1 MWFQAASDNLYD
13 LFRPRIVWISF
24 DHYSRL
30 ARSNNHNDALDSIFS
45 DESLYTFIE
54 VGPGLEHFVSLLIL
68 LDLSGDD
75 CPASGQKCDFL
86 CNLSSV
92 KISFLSNDWRTGN
105 EHQSCAHDFR
115 VLGMDEF

>member
-1 MWFQAASDNLYD
+1 MG
-13 LFRPRIVWISF
+13 F

-30 ARSNNHNDALDSIFS
+30 ARSNNHNDALDSIFF

-86 CNLSSV
+86 RNLSSV
-92 KISFLSNDWRTGN
+92 KRCSYAEILCDLLGRTRRLI
-105 EHQSCAHDFR
+105 F
-115 VLGMDEF
+115 VLYALDEKSSVSK

>member
-1 MWFQAASDNLYD
+1 MWFQSAPDYFQD
-13 LFRPRIVWISF
+13 LFRRRIVGMGF

-30 ARSNNHNDALDSIFS
+30 VRSNNHNDALDSIFF

-86 CNLSSV
+86 RNVSSV
-92 KISFLSNDWRTGN
+92 KISFLSNNWRTGN
-105 EHQSCAHDFR
+105 EHQSHAHDFR
-115 VLGMDEF
+115 VPGMDDL